1 MKMILSS
8 ATTKMLARQWQ
19 RSCGSFH
26 SFNMRIATLPLM
38 LMVMLGFA
46 KATAT
51 AIRFC
56 YRYSIVLSLLLSLPL
71 ALSLPFLCD
80 ALLCRIFRSV
90 GAIL

>member
-1 MKMILSS
+1 
-8 ATTKMLARQWQ
+8 
-19 RSCGSFH
+19 
-26 SFNMRIATLPLM
+26 M

-46 KATAT
+46 KATTT

-90 GAIL
+90 GAILWIMDALQQ